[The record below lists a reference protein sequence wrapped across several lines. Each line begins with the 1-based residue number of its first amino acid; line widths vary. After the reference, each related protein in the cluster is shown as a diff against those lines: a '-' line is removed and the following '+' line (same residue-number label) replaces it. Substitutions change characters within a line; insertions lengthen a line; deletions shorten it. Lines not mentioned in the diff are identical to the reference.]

1 MPESLELARV
11 AVAIEMSMIE
21 SIYRNIALDSI
32 ISAFPAERR
41 EPVRDYL
48 EA

>member
-11 AVAIEMSMIE
+11 AVVIEMVMIE
-21 SIYRNIALDSI
+21 PICRNIAFDSI

-41 EPVRDYL
+41 ESVRDYL